1 MKPIK
6 PIEPIKCKPCQ
17 ANDPQV
23 FYVVLVEWSPPN
35 LVWYFSH
42 GLSELSS
49 DNENLCMDNLSM
61 HKFSYFV
68 SNSEGKTCSRHTLV
82 QCQNSNLFWLKITIY
97 IKAQFTTVS
106 SWKMTFVASQGLE
119 VVC

>member
-42 GLSELSS
+42 GLSELS
-49 DNENLCMDNLSM
+49 NEN
-61 HKFSYFV
+61 
-68 SNSEGKTCSRHTLV
+68 E
-82 QCQNSNLFWLKITIY
+82 
-97 IKAQFTTVS
+97 
-106 SWKMTFVASQGLE
+106 
-119 VVC
+119 

>member
-35 LVWYFSH
+35 LVWHFSH
-42 GLSELSS
+42 GLSELSNE
-49 DNENLCMDNLSM
+49 NENLCMDNNIHAQIFTYCIPFRGQNVLHAYFGAVS
-61 HKFSYFV
+61 KF
-68 SNSEGKTCSRHTLV
+68 
-82 QCQNSNLFWLKITIY
+82 
-97 IKAQFTTVS
+97 
-106 SWKMTFVASQGLE
+106 
-119 VVC
+119 